1 MFKKI
6 EVASPTI
13 EPVLIE
19 LMWPIFDALAKVP
32 WTLATQT
39 YMHLSNTISK

>member
-1 MFKKI
+1 M
-6 EVASPTI
+6 ASPTI

-19 LMWPIFDALAKVP
+19 LKCPSFDALAKVP
-32 WTLATQT
+32 WTLATQP